1 MINKINNFSSS
12 LLNGKVIKLLAF
24 SLALIFSFNVGAQDA
39 AEPAVSGEVAYILN
53 TFLFLVC
60 GFLVMFMAAG
70 FCMLEAGSVRSK
82 NTAVIC
88 LKNIGL
94 FSIAGFMYYLVGY
107 NLMYDG
113 VDGGYLGSFSIFD
126 RSSEVDLETG
136 YAAASD
142 WFFQMVFVATA
153 ASIVSGALAER
164 ILIWPFF
171 LFVAIL
177 TGFIYPIAGSWQW
190 GGGWLSEMGFSDFA
204 GSTLVHSVGGWA
216 ALAGAIL
223 LGAREGKFSAD
234 GTVNTIPGC
243 SLPMTT
249 LGVFILWLGWFGFN
263 GGSQL
268 ALGSGADATA
278 VADIFVNTNLA
289 AAGGVLAS
297 MIVSKLTNSHT
308 NIFATL
314 NGAIAGLVA
323 ITAEPLTPS
332 MGQAVVI
339 GAIGGII
346 CMYGMKLLDALKIDD
361 VVMAIPAH
369 LFAGIWGTLVV
380 AWTNPDASFKVQL
393 IGVVS
398 YGIFTLVTCFVLWF
412 VIKTVIGIRAGK
424 EDEEYGL
431 DMSEL
436 GAVSFPDFTKK

>member
-1 MINKINNFSSS
+1 MTLNFIKNV
-12 LLNGKVIKLLAF
+12 LNPKMYGLLAF
-24 SLALIFSFNVGAQDA
+24 LLTITASFSLGAQ
-39 AEPAVSGEVAYILN
+39 EEVPAVTPEVAYILN

-70 FCMLEAGSVRSK
+70 FCMLEAGNVRSK

-94 FSIAGFMYYLVGY
+94 FSIAGIMYYLVGY
-107 NLMYDG
+107 NLMYAG
-113 VDGGYLGSFSIFD
+113 VDGGYFGTFSLFD
-126 RSSEVDLETG
+126 RSDAVDLDTG

-142 WFFQMVFVATA
+142 WYFQMVFVATT

-171 LFVAIL
+171 LFIAIL
-177 TGFIYPIAGSWQW
+177 TAIIYPIAGSWQW
-190 GGGWLSEMGFSDFA
+190 GGGWLSEAGFSDFA

-216 ALAGAIL
+216 ALTGAIL
-223 LGAREGKFSAD
+223 LGAREGKFNSD
-234 GTVNTIPGC
+234 GSSNVLAGC
-243 SLPMTT
+243 SVPLTT

-268 ALGSGADATA
+268 ALGSGDDATA
-278 VADIFVNTNLA
+278 VATIFVNTSLA
-289 AAGGVLAS
+289 AAGGVLAP

-308 NIFATL
+308 NIAASL

-323 ITAEPLTPS
+323 ITAEPLAPS
-332 MGQAVVI
+332 MGQAIII

-346 CMYGMKLLDALKIDD
+346 CMYGMKLLDMLKIDD

-369 LFAGIWGTLVV
+369 LFAGIFGTLIVP
-380 AWTNPDASFKVQL
+380 WSNSDTSFGVQFL
-393 IGVVS
+393 GVIS
-398 YGIFTLVTCFVLWF
+398 YGVFT
-412 VIKTVIGIRAGK
+412 VITTFIVWYIIKMVIGIRASK

-436 GAVSFPDFTKK
+436 GSISHPDFTKK